1 MLDVKGWVLGG
12 SFALHFGSFGEPC
25 VSAMNLRG
33 IEEGLSI
40 NFTFKLL
47 IAV

>member
-12 SFALHFGSFGEPC
+12 SFALHFGSFGVLC
-25 VSAMNLRG
+25 VLAMTSRG

>member
-1 MLDVKGWVLGG
+1 VLDVKGWVFGG
-12 SFALHFGSFGEPC
+12 SFALHFGSFGVPC
-25 VSAMNLRG
+25 VSAMTSRG
-33 IEEGLSI
+33 IEEDLSI

>member
-12 SFALHFGSFGEPC
+12 SFALHFGSFGVPC
-25 VSAMNLRG
+25 VSPMTSRG

-40 NFTFKLL
+40 NFAFNLL